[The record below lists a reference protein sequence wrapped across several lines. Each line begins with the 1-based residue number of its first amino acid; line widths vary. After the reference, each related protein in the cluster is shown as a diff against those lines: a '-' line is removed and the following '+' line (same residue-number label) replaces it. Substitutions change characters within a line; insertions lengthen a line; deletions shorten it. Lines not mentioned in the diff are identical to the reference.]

1 MDGQQYLNQISQTN
15 RPVKQSGGGLNKI
28 LTSKIFI
35 VVAIGLVLLILIMIL
50 GAVIG
55 GGKKSV
61 KELGYE
67 LTLHLDNTVAVIK
80 EYQPNVKSSRLRA
93 NSASL
98 DGVLSNTKSQV
109 NTVLMDEL
117 GFNKKKDASDTAEEE
132 AIAVGEE
139 LKNELFEAKINGIL
153 DRVYAHKMA
162 YEISLFLAE
171 EEQILENTSNENLIN
186 AINTSHESLTNLYDK
201 FNNFSETDNSLGT
214 QSTAQ

>member
-1 MDGQQYLNQISQTN
+1 MDGQQYLDQISQTN

-35 VVAIGLVLLILIMIL
+35 VGTVGLVLLILIIIL
-50 GAVIG
+50 GSMIG

-67 LTLHLDNTVAVIK
+67 LILHLDNTSAVIK
-80 EYQPNVKSSRLRA
+80 EYQSDVKSSRLRA

-98 DGVLSNTKSQV
+98 DGVLSNTRSQV
-109 NTVLMDEL
+109 NTVLTDEL
-117 GFNKKKDASDTAEEE
+117 GFSEKKDASDTAEEE
-132 AIAVGEE
+132 AAAVSEE

-153 DRVYAHKMA
+153 DRIYAHKMA
-162 YEISLFLAE
+162 YEISMFLAE

-186 AINTSHESLTNLYDK
+186 AVNTSHESLTNLYDK
-201 FNNFSETDNSLGT
+201 FNDFSETDNSLGT
-214 QSTAQ
+214 QTTAQ

>member
-1 MDGQQYLNQISQTN
+1 MDGQQYLDQISQTN

-35 VVAIGLVLLILIMIL
+35 VGAVGLVLLILIIIL
-50 GAVIG
+50 GSVIG

-67 LTLHLDNTVAVIK
+67 LTLHLDNTSAVIK
-80 EYQPNVKSSRLRA
+80 EYQSDVKSSRLRA

-98 DGVLSNTKSQV
+98 DGVLSNTRSQV
-109 NTVLMDEL
+109 NTVLVDEL
-117 GFNKKKDASDTAEEE
+117 GFSEKNDASDTAEEE
-132 AIAVGEE
+132 AAAVGEE

-153 DRVYAHKMA
+153 DRIYAHKMA
-162 YEISLFLAE
+162 YEISMFLAE

-186 AINTSHESLTNLYDK
+186 AVNTSHESLTNLYDK
-201 FNNFSETDNSLGT
+201 FNDFSETDNSLGT
-214 QSTAQ
+214 QTTAQ